1 MKKQVVLLAVAALFS
16 GQVWAAPET
25 VLEKTDAL
33 ETSIYGSAQ
42 VGALVD
48 RVNQISQTVYGKQTE
63 GTITSRVES
72 LYSSIAGDGQ
82 GKISVEQKLAMQE
95 WSYQNKVG
103 AGSLVSRV
111 EQLERSVNGRIE
123 TGSLEARIQNLSKTI
138 NGKPLKLTSQV
149 GTINSSEVFAV
160 TLDTPIST
168 KTNKV
173 GDTFEFTVAEDIMD
187 GNVLLVPAGTTG
199 KGHVSEIKSAS
210 SFGRNGKLDFVFDT
224 VPTINGESFVAIQGE
239 EAKEKTKQEL
249 KAAGA
254 SVAGAVLLGPVGLVG
269 GFFIKGKNVE
279 LPAGSTIYVQP
290 QEVVTVQGVV
300 VGGDGLPHGTSGS
313 ITESNYDE
321 YELGNPDEPVTLV
334 PADETST
341 SATDEHEEVVE
352 EHVDDT
358 SSEAVEEDTT
368 HEEVEEDTVE
378 DEDQAEEST
387 HVATAPSQPIVVV
400 KRN

>member
-63 GTITSRVES
+63 GTITSRVDS
-72 LYSSIAGDGQ
+72 LYSSIAGNNQ
-82 GKISVEQKLAMQE
+82 GKVSVEQQLSMLE

-123 TGSLEARIQNLSKTI
+123 TGALETRIQNLSKTI

-149 GTINSSEVFAV
+149 GTINSTEVFTV

-173 GDTFEFTVAEDIMD
+173 GDTFDFTVADDIMD

-199 KGHVSEIKSAS
+199 TGHVSEIKSAS
-210 SFGRNGKLDFVFDT
+210 SFGRNGKLDLVFDN
-224 VPTINGESFVAIQGE
+224 VPTINGESFVAVQGE
-239 EAKEKTKQEL
+239 EAKAKTKQEL

-269 GFFIKGKNVE
+269 GFFVKGKNIE
-279 LPAGSTIYVQP
+279 LPVGSTIYVQP

-300 VGGDGLPHGTSGS
+300 VGGDGLAHGTSGTVV
-313 ITESNYDE
+313 TESNYDE
-321 YELGNPDEPVTLV
+321 YELGNPDESVTLV
-334 PADETST
+334 PADDASDNTGDSH
-341 SATDEHEEVVE
+341 DEVVE
-352 EHVDDT
+352 EDTTT
-358 SSEAVEEDTT
+358 SSSGDVEEDTHQAVEEDTASSD
-368 HEEVEEDTVE
+368 EVEE
-378 DEDQAEEST
+378 ST
-387 HVATAPSQPIVVV
+387 SSATAPSQPIVVV